1 MSLPVQ
7 YPSSLLVHN
16 ALLLAA
22 DVCEIRARE
31 IRNWEAEIAD
41 ECKDAIRRIARSP
54 QCATHADALAA
65 AALACARVAA
75 TKHNASERAEARICS
90 EAILAIAP
98 DRWYCDP
105 GYLLNA

>member
-7 YPSSLLVHN
+7 YPSSLLVDN
-16 ALLLAA
+16 AFLLAA
-22 DVCEIRARE
+22 DACEIRARE
-31 IRNWEAEIAD
+31 IRNWEAETAE
-41 ECKDAIRRIARSP
+41 ECKDAIRRIAKSSH
-54 QCATHADALAA
+54 CATHAEALAA

-105 GYLLNA
+105 RFLLDA